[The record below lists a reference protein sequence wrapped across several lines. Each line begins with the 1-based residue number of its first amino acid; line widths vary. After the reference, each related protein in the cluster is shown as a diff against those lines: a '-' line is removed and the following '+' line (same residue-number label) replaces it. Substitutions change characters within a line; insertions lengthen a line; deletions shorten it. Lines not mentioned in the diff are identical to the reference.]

1 MAPLSHD
8 LNDEQPVCISI
19 KGDTLTVSPDPVPI
33 SIMAK
38 HRAHWFLSGEGTIES
53 ITFASG
59 NGPFKAAHN
68 VPKSKRHVLSDVVTN
83 PDHLKTKLFKYT
95 VVVSPSGGKPI
106 TLDPDVHVMP

>member
-33 SIMAK
+33 SIIAK

-53 ITFASG
+53 IKFASG
-59 NGPFKAAHN
+59 NGPFQAPHN
-68 VPKSKRHVLSDVVTN
+68 VPKSKRHVLSDTVV
-83 PDHLKTKLFKYT
+83 DKTHAGKKFKYT
-95 VVVSPSGGKPI
+95 VVVSGKPP
-106 TLDPDVHVMP
+106 LDPEVQVMP

>member
-68 VPKSKRHVLSDVVTN
+68 VPKSKRHVLSDTVV
-83 PDHLKTKLFKYT
+83 DKTHAGKTFKYT
-95 VVVSPSGGKPI
+95 VVVSGKTP
-106 TLDPDVHVMP
+106 LDPDVQVMP